1 MVRVGLDGCLVRP
14 QISLVAPSTVEE
26 LRRVVLVLKGSLLH
40 AALVSM
46 LLIFGSPPQ
55 WCNEKT
61 ELFFRGYGFFVARLF
76 FRGYFPCLL
85 WLILFRG

>member
-1 MVRVGLDGCLVRP
+1 MFVAGQCCVVRVGLDECLVRP

-46 LLIFGSPPQ
+46 LLIFGSPPR
-55 WCNEKT
+55 WCNVKT
-61 ELFFRGYGFFVARLF
+61 VIFSAVISVFDCYFSEVIFV
-76 FRGYFPCLL
+76 G
-85 WLILFRG
+85 